1 MAIYSS
7 YSRKRKKSGFRIFIY
22 SLFFLS
28 VFLVLGYYF
37 FYPTNLKTVLD
48 EIPSRT
54 VVEIQDEEE
63 KIIEIDET
71 KNSQSDIEI
80 DLSNYL
86 QISDLDK
93 NLKEFIQNN
102 PKFIIDVLRKYQDEQ
117 NKIEQEKISQ
127 QNNSNIINLN
137 LFENSMIVGNKNAT
151 KIIYEFVD
159 YNCGYCL
166 KFHQQ
171 VLSVLNEDQNTKL
184 IIMQMPI
191 LGESSITFSKIA
203 VAASFQNKFEEVHN
217 YLYSSDRKS
226 KMADILGDLFLMNI
240 DIAQLEKDMNSEE
253 VSKVILSHE
262 QFVNDFKFNGTPAI
276 IIGETIIP
284 GYIEKDKII
293 EILENEFS

>member
-1 MAIYSS
+1 
-7 YSRKRKKSGFRIFIY
+7 
-22 SLFFLS
+22 LS
-28 VFLVLGYYF
+28 VFLILGYYF

-48 EIPSRT
+48 KNLGEA
-54 VVEIQDEEE
+54 VFEIQDEEE

-80 DLSNYL
+80 DLSDYL

-102 PKFIIDVLRKYQDEQ
+102 PKFIIDVLRKHQDEQ
-117 NKIEQEKISQ
+117 NKIEQEKMSQ

-137 LFENSMIVGNKNAT
+137 LFDNSMIVGNNNAT

-171 VLSVLNEDQNTKL
+171 VLSILNEDQNTKL

-203 VAASFQNKFEEVHN
+203 VAASFQNKFEDVHN

-240 DIAQLEKDMNSEE
+240 DITQLEKDMNSEE

>member
-1 MAIYSS
+1 MAI

-28 VFLVLGYYF
+28 VFLILGYYF

-48 EIPSRT
+48 ENLGGA

-71 KNSQSDIEI
+71 KNSQPGIEI
-80 DLSNYL
+80 NLSNYL

-102 PKFIIDVLRKYQDEQ
+102 PEFILDVLRKYQDEQ

-127 QNNSNIINLN
+127 QNNLNIINLN
-137 LFENSMIVGNKNAT
+137 LFDNSMIVGNKNAT

-166 KFHQQ
+166 KFHDQ

-184 IIMQMPI
+184 VIMQMPI

>member
-1 MAIYSS
+1 MAIYS
-7 YSRKRKKSGFRIFIY
+7 RKKKKTGFRIFIY

-28 VFLVLGYYF
+28 VFLILGYYF

-48 EIPSRT
+48 DNLGGA

-86 QISDLDK
+86 QINDLDK

-137 LFENSMIVGNKNAT
+137 LFDNSMIVGNKNAT

>member
-1 MAIYSS
+1 MAI

-28 VFLVLGYYF
+28 VFLILGYYF

-48 EIPSRT
+48 ENLGGA

-71 KNSQSDIEI
+71 KNSQPGIEI

-102 PKFIIDVLRKYQDEQ
+102 PEFIIDVLIKYQDEQ

-127 QNNSNIINLN
+127 QNNLNIINLN
-137 LFENSMIVGNKNAT
+137 LFDNSMIVGNKNAT

-166 KFHQQ
+166 KFHDQ

-184 IIMQMPI
+184 VIMQMPI

>member
-1 MAIYSS
+1 MAI
-7 YSRKRKKSGFRIFIY
+7 YSRKRKKSGFRIFFY
-22 SLFFLS
+22 SLFFLL
-28 VFLVLGYYF
+28 VFLILGYYF

-48 EIPSRT
+48 ENLPGA
-54 VVEIQDEEE
+54 VVEIQDEAE
-63 KIIEIDET
+63 KIIDNDET
-71 KNSQSDIEI
+71 KNSQSEIEI
-80 DLSNYL
+80 DLSKYL
-86 QISDLDK
+86 EISDLDK
-93 NLKEFIQNN
+93 SIKEFIQNN
-102 PKFIIDVLRKYQDEQ
+102 PEFIIDVLRKYQDEQ

-137 LFENSMIVGNKNAT
+137 LFDNSMIVGNKNAS

-184 IIMQMPI
+184 VIMQMPI
-191 LGESSITFSKIA
+191 LGENSITFSKIA

-217 YLYSSDRKS
+217 YLYSSERKS

-240 DIAQLEKDMNSEE
+240 DIAQLEKDINSEE

-262 QFVNDFKFNGTPAI
+262 KFVNDFKFNGTPAI

>member
-1 MAIYSS
+1 MAI

-28 VFLVLGYYF
+28 VFLILGYYF

-48 EIPSRT
+48 ENLGGA

-71 KNSQSDIEI
+71 KNSQPGIEI

-102 PKFIIDVLRKYQDEQ
+102 PEFILDVLRKYQDEQ

-127 QNNSNIINLN
+127 QNNLNIINLN
-137 LFENSMIVGNKNAT
+137 LFDNSMIVGNKNAT

-166 KFHQQ
+166 KFHDQ

-184 IIMQMPI
+184 VIMQMPI

-276 IIGETIIP
+276 IIGDTIIP
-284 GYIEKDKII
+284 GYIEKDKIL

>member
-1 MAIYSS
+1 M
-7 YSRKRKKSGFRIFIY
+7 
-22 SLFFLS
+22 S
-28 VFLVLGYYF
+28 VFLILGYYF
-37 FYPTNLKTVLD
+37 FYPTNLKIVLD
-48 EIPSRT
+48 DNLGEA

-137 LFENSMIVGNKNAT
+137 LFDNSMIVGNKNAS

-184 IIMQMPI
+184 VIMQMPI

-203 VAASFQNKFEEVHN
+203 IAASFQNKFEEVHN

>member
-1 MAIYSS
+1 MAIYS
-7 YSRKRKKSGFRIFIY
+7 RKKKKSGFRIFIY

-28 VFLVLGYYF
+28 VFLILGYYF

-48 EIPSRT
+48 DNLGGA
-54 VVEIQDEEE
+54 VVEIQNEEE

-137 LFENSMIVGNKNAT
+137 LFDNSMIVGNKNAT

>member
-1 MAIYSS
+1 MAI
-7 YSRKRKKSGFRIFIY
+7 YSRKRKKSGFRFFIY

-28 VFLVLGYYF
+28 VFLILGYYF

-48 EIPSRT
+48 ENLGGA

-71 KNSQSDIEI
+71 KNSQPGIEI

-102 PKFIIDVLRKYQDEQ
+102 PEFILDVLRKYQAEQ
-117 NKIEQEKISQ
+117 NKIEQDKISQ

-137 LFENSMIVGNKNAT
+137 LFDNSMIVGNKNAT

-166 KFHQQ
+166 KFHDQ

-184 IIMQMPI
+184 VIMQMPI

>member
-1 MAIYSS
+1 MAI

-28 VFLVLGYYF
+28 VFLILGYYF
-37 FYPTNLKTVLD
+37 FYPTNLKTIFD
-48 EIPSRT
+48 ENLGGG

-71 KNSQSDIEI
+71 KNSQPGIEI

-102 PKFIIDVLRKYQDEQ
+102 PEFILDVLIKYQDEQ
-117 NKIEQEKISQ
+117 NKIEQKKISQ
-127 QNNSNIINLN
+127 QNNLNIINLN
-137 LFENSMIVGNKNAT
+137 LFDNSMIVGNKNAT

-166 KFHQQ
+166 KFHDQ

-184 IIMQMPI
+184 VIMQMPI

>member
-1 MAIYSS
+1 MAIYS
-7 YSRKRKKSGFRIFIY
+7 RKKKKSGFRIFIY

-28 VFLVLGYYF
+28 VFLILGYYF
-37 FYPTNLKTVLD
+37 FYPTNLKTVID
-48 EIPSRT
+48 ENLT
-54 VVEIQDEEE
+54 GAVVEIQDEEE

-117 NKIEQEKISQ
+117 SKIEQEKISQ

-137 LFENSMIVGNKNAT
+137 LFDNSMIVGNKNAT

-184 IIMQMPI
+184 VIMQMPI

-203 VAASFQNKFEEVHN
+203 IAASFQNKFEEVHN

>member
-1 MAIYSS
+1 MAIYS
-7 YSRKRKKSGFRIFIY
+7 RKKKKSGFRIFIY

-28 VFLVLGYYF
+28 VFLILGYYF

-48 EIPSRT
+48 EIPSGA
-54 VVEIQDEEE
+54 VVEIQNEEE

-137 LFENSMIVGNKNAT
+137 LFDNSMIVGNKNAT

-171 VLSVLNEDQNTKL
+171 VQSVLNEDQNTKL

>member
-1 MAIYSS
+1 MAI

-28 VFLVLGYYF
+28 VFLILGYYF
-37 FYPTNLKTVLD
+37 FYPTNLKTVLN
-48 EIPSRT
+48 ETPSGA

-137 LFENSMIVGNKNAT
+137 LFDNSMIVGNKNAT

-171 VLSVLNEDQNTKL
+171 VQSVLNEDQNTKL

>member
-1 MAIYSS
+1 MAI

-28 VFLVLGYYF
+28 VILILGYYF
-37 FYPTNLKTVLD
+37 FYPTNLKTITD
-48 EIPSRT
+48 ENLT
-54 VVEIQDEEE
+54 GAVVEIQDEEE
-63 KIIEIDET
+63 KMIEIYET

-171 VLSVLNEDQNTKL
+171 VLRVLNEDQNTKL
-184 IIMQMPI
+184 VIMQMPI

-203 VAASFQNKFEEVHN
+203 IAASFQNKFEEVHN

-226 KMADILGDLFLMNI
+226 KMANILGDLFLMNV

>member
-1 MAIYSS
+1 MAIYS
-7 YSRKRKKSGFRIFIY
+7 RKKKKSGFRIFIY

-28 VFLVLGYYF
+28 VFLILGYYF
-37 FYPTNLKTVLD
+37 FYPTNLKTVID
-48 EIPSRT
+48 ENLT
-54 VVEIQDEEE
+54 GAVVEIQDEEE

-137 LFENSMIVGNKNAT
+137 LFDNSMIVGNKNAT

-184 IIMQMPI
+184 VIMQMPI

-203 VAASFQNKFEEVHN
+203 IAASFQNKFEEVHN

-284 GYIEKDKII
+284 GYIEKEKII

>member
-1 MAIYSS
+1 MAIYS
-7 YSRKRKKSGFRIFIY
+7 RKKKKSGFRIFIY

-28 VFLVLGYYF
+28 VFLILGYYF
-37 FYPTNLKTVLD
+37 FYLTNLKTVTDKNL
-48 EIPSRT
+48 T
-54 VVEIQDEEE
+54 GAVVEIQDEEE

-137 LFENSMIVGNKNAT
+137 LFDNSMTVGNKNAT

-171 VLSVLNEDQNTKL
+171 VLSVLNQDQNTKL

>member
-1 MAIYSS
+1 MAIYS
-7 YSRKRKKSGFRIFIY
+7 RKKKKSGFRIFIY

-28 VFLVLGYYF
+28 VFLILGYYF

-48 EIPSRT
+48 ENLGGA
-54 VVEIQDEEE
+54 VVEIQNEEE

-137 LFENSMIVGNKNAT
+137 LFDNSMIVGNKNAT

-171 VLSVLNEDQNTKL
+171 VLSVLNQDQNTKL
-184 IIMQMPI
+184 VIMQMPI

-203 VAASFQNKFEEVHN
+203 IAASFQNKFEEVHN

>member
-1 MAIYSS
+1 MAIYS
-7 YSRKRKKSGFRIFIY
+7 RKKKKSGFRIFIY

-28 VFLVLGYYF
+28 VFLILGYYF
-37 FYPTNLKTVLD
+37 FYPTNLKTVLN
-48 EIPSRT
+48 ENLGGA
-54 VVEIQDEEE
+54 VVETQDEEK
-63 KIIEIDET
+63 KIIEFDEI
-71 KNSQSDIEI
+71 KNSQSDLEI

-86 QISDLDK
+86 QMSDLDK

-137 LFENSMIVGNKNAT
+137 LFDNSMIVGNKNAT

-171 VLSVLNEDQNTKL
+171 VLSVLNQDQNTKL

-226 KMADILGDLFLMNI
+226 KMADILGDLFLINI

-253 VSKVILSHE
+253 VSKAILSHE

>member
-1 MAIYSS
+1 MAI

-22 SLFFLS
+22 SLLFLS
-28 VFLVLGYYF
+28 VFLILGYYF

-48 EIPSRT
+48 ENLGGA

-71 KNSQSDIEI
+71 KNSQPGIEI

-102 PKFIIDVLRKYQDEQ
+102 PEFILDVLRKYQDEQ
-117 NKIEQEKISQ
+117 NKIEQKKISQ
-127 QNNSNIINLN
+127 QNNLNIINLN
-137 LFENSMIVGNKNAT
+137 LFDNSMIVGNKNAT

-166 KFHQQ
+166 KFHDQ

-184 IIMQMPI
+184 VIMQMPI

>member
-1 MAIYSS
+1 MAIYS
-7 YSRKRKKSGFRIFIY
+7 RKKKKSGFRIFIY

-28 VFLVLGYYF
+28 VFLILGYYF

-48 EIPSRT
+48 DNLGGA
-54 VVEIQDEEE
+54 VVEIQNEEE

-184 IIMQMPI
+184 VIMQMPI

-203 VAASFQNKFEEVHN
+203 IAASFQNKFEEVHN

-226 KMADILGDLFLMNI
+226 KMADILGDLFLMKI

>member
-1 MAIYSS
+1 MAIYS
-7 YSRKRKKSGFRIFIY
+7 RKKKKSGFRIFIY

-28 VFLVLGYYF
+28 VFLILGYYF

-48 EIPSRT
+48 EIPT
-54 VVEIQDEEE
+54 GAVIEIEDEEE
-63 KIIEIDET
+63 KIIEIYET

-117 NKIEQEKISQ
+117 SKIEQEKISQ

-137 LFENSMIVGNKNAT
+137 LFENSMIVGNKNAA

>member
-1 MAIYSS
+1 MAI

-22 SLFFLS
+22 SLFFLL
-28 VFLVLGYYF
+28 VFLILGYYF

-48 EIPSRT
+48 ENLPGA
-54 VVEIQDEEE
+54 VVEIQDEAE
-63 KIIEIDET
+63 KIIDNDET
-71 KNSQSDIEI
+71 KNSQTEIEI
-80 DLSNYL
+80 DLSKYL
-86 QISDLDK
+86 EISDLDK
-93 NLKEFIQNN
+93 NIKEFIQNN
-102 PKFIIDVLRKYQDEQ
+102 PEFIITVLRKYQDEQ

-137 LFENSMIVGNKNAT
+137 LFDNSMIVGNKNAS

-184 IIMQMPI
+184 VIMQMPI
-191 LGESSITFSKIA
+191 LGENSITFSKIA

-217 YLYSSDRKS
+217 YLYSSERKS

-240 DIAQLEKDMNSEE
+240 DITQLEKDMNSEE

-262 QFVNDFKFNGTPAI
+262 KFVNDFKFNGTPAI

>member
-1 MAIYSS
+1 MAIYS
-7 YSRKRKKSGFRIFIY
+7 RKKKKSGFRIFIY

-28 VFLVLGYYF
+28 FFLIIGYYF

-48 EIPSRT
+48 EIPGGT
-54 VVEIQDEEE
+54 IVEIQDEEE

-117 NKIEQEKISQ
+117 SKIEQEKISQ

-184 IIMQMPI
+184 VIMQMPI

-203 VAASFQNKFEEVHN
+203 IAASFQNKFEEVHN

>member
-1 MAIYSS
+1 MAI
-7 YSRKRKKSGFRIFIY
+7 YSRKRKKSGFRVFIL
-22 SLFFLS
+22 SLFVLS

-37 FYPTNLKTVLD
+37 FYPNNLKTVID
-48 EIPSRT
+48 ENLPGAI
-54 VVEIQDEEE
+54 VEIQDEAE
-63 KIIEIDET
+63 KIIDNDET
-71 KNSQSDIEI
+71 KNSQTEIEI
-80 DLSNYL
+80 DLSKYL
-86 QISDLDK
+86 EISDLDK
-93 NLKEFIQNN
+93 SIKEFIQNN
-102 PKFIIDVLRKYQDEQ
+102 PEFIITVLRKYQDEQ
-117 NKIEQEKISQ
+117 NKIEQAKISQ

-137 LFENSMIVGNKNAT
+137 LFDNSMIVGNKNAS

-184 IIMQMPI
+184 VIMQMPI

-203 VAASFQNKFEEVHN
+203 IAASFQNKFEEVHN
-217 YLYSSDRKS
+217 YLYSSERKS

-240 DIAQLEKDMNSEE
+240 NIAQLEKDMNSEE

>member
-1 MAIYSS
+1 MAI

-28 VFLVLGYYF
+28 VFLILGYYF

-48 EIPSRT
+48 ENLGGA

-71 KNSQSDIEI
+71 KNSQPGIEI

-93 NLKEFIQNN
+93 NLKEFILNN
-102 PKFIIDVLRKYQDEQ
+102 PEFILDVLIKYQDEQ

-127 QNNSNIINLN
+127 QNNLNIINLN
-137 LFENSMIVGNKNAT
+137 LFDNSMIVGNKNAT

-166 KFHQQ
+166 KFHDQ

-184 IIMQMPI
+184 VIMQMPI

>member
-1 MAIYSS
+1 MAIYS
-7 YSRKRKKSGFRIFIY
+7 RKKKKSGFRIFIY

-28 VFLVLGYYF
+28 VFLILGYYF
-37 FYPTNLKTVLD
+37 FYPTNLKTVID
-48 EIPSRT
+48 ENLGGT
-54 VVEIQDEEE
+54 VVEIQNEEE

-117 NKIEQEKISQ
+117 NKIEQEKISK

-137 LFENSMIVGNKNAT
+137 LFDNSMIVGNNNAT
-151 KIIYEFVD
+151 KVIYEFVD

-217 YLYSSDRKS
+217 YLYSSNRKS

-253 VSKVILSHE
+253 VSNVILSHE
-262 QFVNDFKFNGTPAI
+262 QFVNDFKFTGTPAI

>member
-1 MAIYSS
+1 MAIYS
-7 YSRKRKKSGFRIFIY
+7 RKKKKSGFRIFIY

-28 VFLVLGYYF
+28 VFLILGYYF

-48 EIPSRT
+48 EIPT
-54 VVEIQDEEE
+54 GAVIEIQDEEE

-117 NKIEQEKISQ
+117 NKIEQEKISK

-137 LFENSMIVGNKNAT
+137 LFDNSMIVGNNNAT
-151 KIIYEFVD
+151 KVIYEFVD

>member
-1 MAIYSS
+1 MAIYS
-7 YSRKRKKSGFRIFIY
+7 RKKKKSGFKIFIY

-28 VFLVLGYYF
+28 VFLILGYYF
-37 FYPTNLKTVLD
+37 FYPTNLKIVLD
-48 EIPSRT
+48 ENLGEA
-54 VVEIQDEEE
+54 VVEIQDEEK

-117 NKIEQEKISQ
+117 SKIEQEKISQ

-137 LFENSMIVGNKNAT
+137 LFDNSMIVGNKNAT

-184 IIMQMPI
+184 VIMQMPI

-203 VAASFQNKFEEVHN
+203 IAASFQNKFEEVHN

>member
-1 MAIYSS
+1 MY
-7 YSRKRKKSGFRIFIY
+7 
-22 SLFFLS
+22 
-28 VFLVLGYYF
+28 VHV
-37 FYPTNLKTVLD
+37 
-48 EIPSRT
+48 
-54 VVEIQDEEE
+54 
-63 KIIEIDET
+63 IEINEN
-71 KNSQSDIEI
+71 KNFQSEFGI

-86 QISDLDK
+86 KINDIDK
-93 NLKEFIQNN
+93 IIKEFVQNN
-102 PKFIIDVLRKYQDEQ
+102 PEFIIDVLRKYQDDQ

-137 LFENSMIVGNKNAT
+137 LFDNPMIVGNKNAT
-151 KIIYEFVD
+151 KTIYEFVD

-166 KFHQQ
+166 KFHDQ

-184 IIMQMPI
+184 VIMQMPI
-191 LGESSITFSKIA
+191 LGDNSFTFSKIA
-203 VAASFQNKFEEVHN
+203 VAANFQNKFEEVHN

-240 DIAQLEKDMNSEE
+240 DIAQLELDMNSEK
-253 VSKVILSHE
+253 VAKVILSHE

-284 GYIEKDKII
+284 GYVEKDKII

>member
-1 MAIYSS
+1 MAI
-7 YSRKRKKSGFRIFIY
+7 YSRKRKKSGFRFFIL
-22 SLFFLS
+22 SLFILS

-37 FYPTNLKTVLD
+37 FYPNNLKTVID
-48 EIPSRT
+48 ENLPGA
-54 VVEIQDEEE
+54 VVEIQDEAE
-63 KIIEIDET
+63 KIIDNDET

-80 DLSNYL
+80 DLSKYL
-86 QISDLDK
+86 EISDLDK
-93 NLKEFIQNN
+93 SIKEFIQNN
-102 PKFIIDVLRKYQDEQ
+102 PEFIITVLRKYQDEQ
-117 NKIEQEKISQ
+117 NKIEQAKISQ

-137 LFENSMIVGNKNAT
+137 LFDNSMIVGNKNAS

-171 VLSVLNEDQNTKL
+171 VLSVLNEDQNTKVV
-184 IIMQMPI
+184 IMQMPI
-191 LGESSITFSKIA
+191 LGENSITFSKIA
-203 VAASFQNKFEEVHN
+203 IAASFQNKFEEVHN
-217 YLYSSDRKS
+217 YLYSSERKS

-240 DIAQLEKDMNSEE
+240 NIAQLEKDMNSEE

-262 QFVNDFKFNGTPAI
+262 KFVNDFKFNGTPAI

>member
-1 MAIYSS
+1 MAI

-28 VFLVLGYYF
+28 VFLILGYYF

-48 EIPSRT
+48 ENFGGA

-63 KIIEIDET
+63 KIIEIEET
-71 KNSQSDIEI
+71 KKSQPGIEI

-102 PKFIIDVLRKYQDEQ
+102 PEFILDVLRKYQAEQ

-137 LFENSMIVGNKNAT
+137 LFDNSMIVGNKNAT

-166 KFHQQ
+166 KFHDQ

-184 IIMQMPI
+184 VIMQMPI

>member
-1 MAIYSS
+1 MAI
-7 YSRKRKKSGFRIFIY
+7 YSRKRKKSGFRFFIY

-28 VFLVLGYYF
+28 VFLILGYYF

-48 EIPSRT
+48 ENLGGA

-71 KNSQSDIEI
+71 KNSQPGIEI

-93 NLKEFIQNN
+93 NLKEFILNN
-102 PKFIIDVLRKYQDEQ
+102 PEFILDVLIKYQDEQ

-127 QNNSNIINLN
+127 QNNLNIINLN
-137 LFENSMIVGNKNAT
+137 LFNNSMIVGNKNAT

-166 KFHQQ
+166 KFHDQ

-184 IIMQMPI
+184 VIMQMPI